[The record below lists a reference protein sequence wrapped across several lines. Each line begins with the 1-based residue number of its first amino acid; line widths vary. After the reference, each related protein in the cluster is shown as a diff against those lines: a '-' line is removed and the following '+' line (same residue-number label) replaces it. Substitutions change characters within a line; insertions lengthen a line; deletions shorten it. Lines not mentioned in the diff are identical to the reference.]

1 MLTQDFIEPILVV
14 TKEFLMT
21 RDHLGPALFIR
32 LENDEQGIVPL
43 IDLDDLKSTEE
54 RQEYFSSL
62 GLSIRLSG
70 MRIREALFVSEVWY
84 IEPEEEEDLD
94 IPPSKHPK
102 RKEAISIVGRNSEG
116 TRFIHV
122 LQSFGRDNQNRPVYE
137 AVEADFDVAFEERNY
152 PKSLINHLFE

>member
-1 MLTQDFIEPILVV
+1 MGERQTGEESNQEGESILTQEFVDPILIV
-14 TKEFLMT
+14 TKEFLKT
-21 RDHLGPALFIR
+21 HDHLGPALFIR

-43 IDLDDLKSTEE
+43 IDLDGLKSTEE

-62 GLSIRLSG
+62 GLSIRISG

-102 RKEAISIVGRNSEG
+102 RKAEHFKHPSLTSA
-116 TRFIHV
+116 
-122 LQSFGRDNQNRPVYE
+122 RDWQMLRLKKETASAESCKWPGG
-137 AVEADFDVAFEERNY
+137 
-152 PKSLINHLFE
+152 